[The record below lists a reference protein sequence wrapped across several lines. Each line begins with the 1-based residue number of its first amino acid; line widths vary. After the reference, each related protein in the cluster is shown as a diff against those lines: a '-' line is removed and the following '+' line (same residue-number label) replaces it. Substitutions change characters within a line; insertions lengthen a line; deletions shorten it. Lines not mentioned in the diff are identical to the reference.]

1 MTRSAK
7 TSMAHTALLATG
19 FISIVLLTALFM
31 FIYWSEHQALSV
43 DRLEYYKLYLAAFQV
58 LVIGFGVALLGI
70 LIPAIFAEAR
80 YNFEV

>member
-1 MTRSAK
+1 
-7 TSMAHTALLATG
+7 
-19 FISIVLLTALFM
+19 M